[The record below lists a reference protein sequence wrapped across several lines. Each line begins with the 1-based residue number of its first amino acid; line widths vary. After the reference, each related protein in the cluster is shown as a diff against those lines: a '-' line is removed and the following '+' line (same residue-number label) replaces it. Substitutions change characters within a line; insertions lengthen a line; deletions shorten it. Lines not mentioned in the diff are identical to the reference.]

1 MYIYMAYCVG
11 NLINL
16 IIVDLQVHKNKSAEQ

>member
-1 MYIYMAYCVG
+1 MAYCVG